1 MLHLRRFSSSSTM
14 LLAISHSAPFTLLFH
29 MREPVYLY
37 AARMTSIRGSVSW
50 LQPAAT
56 SSSRGSDT
64 VWSSLSRRGGPAWVR
79 SRASSLRIC
88 RLWWS
93 CLFSLGTSDSLR
105 YCEIVRTTAVW
116 MEVCDLPSSSSFLSR
131 PLHPAEETG
140 WKKIRMW
147 ASNWLAAEATN
158 RLASVWSWRSG
169 SMKSAKLGKGISVS
183 ERYNSQP
190 LFLNFTRHLLIKLVF
205 IINRTSGEM
214 SWSEVSP
221 DCTKKLRAFGC
232 SSRLFKPW
240 IQPILKQ
247 GSSQSPAS
255 CQRWRLKTRS
265 RRELSC
271 REYNITTVRPHQ

>member
-1 MLHLRRFSSSSTM
+1 MLHLSHFSSSSTV
-14 LLAISHSAPFTLLFH
+14 LLASSHSASFTIMFC

-105 YCEIVRTTAVW
+105 YCEIVRTTAVC
-116 MEVCDLPSSSSFLSR
+116 MEVCVLPPSSSFLSR
-131 PLHPAEETG
+131 PLHPAEETV

-158 RLASVWSWRSG
+158 RLVSVWSWRSG
-169 SMKSAKLGKGISVS
+169 LIKSAKLGKGISVS

-190 LFLNFTRHLLIKLVF
+190 LFLNFSYHFPLKLVF
-205 IINRTSGEM
+205 IIYRTSGEM
-214 SWSEVSP
+214 LSFTTWSVTWLYKEAESLWVQQQV
-221 DCTKKLRAFGC
+221 
-232 SSRLFKPW
+232 
-240 IQPILKQ
+240 I
-247 GSSQSPAS
+247 
-255 CQRWRLKTRS
+255 
-265 RRELSC
+265 
-271 REYNITTVRPHQ
+271 

>member
-1 MLHLRRFSSSSTM
+1 MLSSFTIPLRMT
-14 LLAISHSAPFTLLFH
+14 
-29 MREPVYLY
+29 EPVYLY

-93 CLFSLGTSDSLR
+93 CLFSLGTSESLR
-105 YCEIVRTTAVW
+105 YCEIVMTTAVW
-116 MEVCDLPSSSSFLSR
+116 MDVCVLPSSSSSFLSR

-158 RLASVWSWRSG
+158 RLVSVWSWRSG
-169 SMKSAKLGKGISVS
+169 SMKSAKLGKEISVS

-190 LFLNFTRHLLIKLVF
+190 LFLNFTSHLLIKFLF
-205 IINRTSGEM
+205 ITNKTSGEM
-214 SWSEVSP
+214 
-221 DCTKKLRAFGC
+221 L
-232 SSRLFKPW
+232 
-240 IQPILKQ
+240 
-247 GSSQSPAS
+247 
-255 CQRWRLKTRS
+255 
-265 RRELSC
+265 
-271 REYNITTVRPHQ
+271 